1 MKELSPGRIKGHEE
15 ESLGVGWKKLVRE
28 KEEKK
33 QLRGDLR
40 ELKKGRERT
49 VLFGFSF
56 GRKVGKLKLATWWA
70 FKKKREEKGC

>member
-1 MKELSPGRIKGHEE
+1 M
-15 ESLGVGWKKLVRE
+15 VRE

-56 GRKVGKLKLATWWA
+56 GRKVGELKLATWWA